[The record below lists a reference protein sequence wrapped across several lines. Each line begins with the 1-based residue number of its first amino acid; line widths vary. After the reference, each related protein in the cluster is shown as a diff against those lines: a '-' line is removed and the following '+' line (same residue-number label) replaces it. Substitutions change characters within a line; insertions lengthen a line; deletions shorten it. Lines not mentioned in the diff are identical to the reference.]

1 MAFLETNASGTGV
14 EAIRK
19 LQHAGY
25 HVLFLTQEIE
35 FYQSLELNPLEV
47 ADIVIEVNTNCIGS
61 ILNRLANFELHG
73 VVAFDDYRLITAAFV
88 ARHLGLPHPSIDGL
102 IHCRFKNLTRQVV
115 SSGNVDY
122 QVCELKAPLDDGT
135 VPYPCV
141 VKPCDDSGSVGVR
154 ICQNAEDL
162 HKAVAA
168 LKEQRIN
175 ARGYRLSSQYL
186 IEAFVEGQEYSAEL
200 IWNTTSNN
208 WQLLGVTEKHITSG
222 SYAVEVGHDFPVILP
237 EYQEVETTIHGWL
250 NEAGLSHTV
259 AHVEFKL
266 SSHGMALIEINPRP
280 GGDMI
285 HLLCQLS
292 TGIDVVDRYLELLVH
307 GYAGQSNSAK
317 YQAASIRFLVPEA
330 AGIVTLVETPEPGP
344 NIVMSKIK
352 AVPQRIQSVS
362 SSYDRLGFVVAG
374 GISTQAAREAV
385 DTFVQHTRILLEP
398 EGISTL
404 QSQQPEAGWVLLL
417 GNSLKGAKA
426 IRTLGYDVAMI
437 PDEANSLS
445 GEAIKLCRAA
455 FPVKLSNLNAVAQ
468 AYDECESLFGPP
480 LTILNFSDAGQ
491 LACEWLRD
499 RHGLQGNG
507 VDVAKTIIDKG
518 LMRSVLNQDVH
529 MAVGFVSGTASE
541 LLEIAA
547 SMLTGHHRYVLK
559 PSDGVGSRDIY
570 FIDGMPALRDA
581 LENHSNSDAVWVLE
595 EELPG
600 EEYSVEAVSC
610 DGITRILGITKKYTN
625 HRGVEVGHLY
635 PAPLPEAEQVAIEQ
649 TTLKALNLLG
659 VRWGATHTEVMSG
672 SKGVHIIETHLRPGG
687 DEIPE
692 LLLLVEEH
700 CQYKLAIEVLI
711 SGTLLP
717 TPRHPKGSAAIHFF
731 THDGDAGYLR
741 SLELTDDLDL
751 FSLELNYKPGD
762 EVPSCSSS
770 FNRIGYVICVSNE
783 DDAFTRCLETAKR
796 LTLSVE

>member
-141 VKPCDDSGSVGVR
+141 VKPCDDNGSVGVR

-200 IWNTTSNN
+200 IWNTTSND

-222 SYAVEVGHDFPVILP
+222 SYAVEVGHDFPVMLP

-292 TGIDVVDRYLELLVH
+292 TGI
-307 GYAGQSNSAK
+307 
-317 YQAASIRFLVPEA
+317 
-330 AGIVTLVETPEPGP
+330 
-344 NIVMSKIK
+344 
-352 AVPQRIQSVS
+352 
-362 SSYDRLGFVVAG
+362 
-374 GISTQAAREAV
+374 
-385 DTFVQHTRILLEP
+385 
-398 EGISTL
+398 
-404 QSQQPEAGWVLLL
+404 
-417 GNSLKGAKA
+417 
-426 IRTLGYDVAMI
+426 
-437 PDEANSLS
+437 
-445 GEAIKLCRAA
+445 
-455 FPVKLSNLNAVAQ
+455 
-468 AYDECESLFGPP
+468 
-480 LTILNFSDAGQ
+480 
-491 LACEWLRD
+491 
-499 RHGLQGNG
+499 
-507 VDVAKTIIDKG
+507 
-518 LMRSVLNQDVH
+518 
-529 MAVGFVSGTASE
+529 
-541 LLEIAA
+541 
-547 SMLTGHHRYVLK
+547 
-559 PSDGVGSRDIY
+559 
-570 FIDGMPALRDA
+570 
-581 LENHSNSDAVWVLE
+581 
-595 EELPG
+595 
-600 EEYSVEAVSC
+600 
-610 DGITRILGITKKYTN
+610 
-625 HRGVEVGHLY
+625 
-635 PAPLPEAEQVAIEQ
+635 AEQVAIEQ

-700 CQYKLAIEVLI
+700 CQYKLAIEALI

-731 THDGDAGYLR
+731 
-741 SLELTDDLDL
+741 S
-751 FSLELNYKPGD
+751 
-762 EVPSCSSS
+762 
-770 FNRIGYVICVSNE
+770 
-783 DDAFTRCLETAKR
+783 
-796 LTLSVE
+796 